1 MTARAKNVIFITSDQ
16 QRADCYGFEGRKV
29 KTPHLDLMAAA
40 GTRFSACITPNNV
53 CQPARASL
61 LTGLLPN
68 THGVHDNGIDLA
80 PALGEKGLAG
90 TLTRSG
96 IRTGFIGK
104 AHFTTNHT
112 FARTGTPECRHSSP
126 EYGPDWFGPYMG
138 FEHVELVCEGHNFWL
153 PQEPPGGQ
161 HYERWYYAD
170 GKGAFRNTLYNTQL
184 PPLTNA
190 TQTWHSALPA
200 AWHNSTWIGDQT
212 IDYMQAH
219 KDERFF
225 LWASFPDPHHPFD
238 APDPWSRMHHPD
250 EVDLPVE
257 RTKDLDR
264 RPWWHRASLE
274 NTPQT
279 TENFKDVRVNYS
291 RMPDQ
296 DDRQLREI
304 IANYYGM
311 ISLIDHNVGRIMT
324 ALDKLGLS
332 EDTVV
337 VYSTDHGDWL
347 GDHGLILKGPIN
359 YEGLVRVGCLFTGP
373 GVPEGKVVGDPVSS
387 LDIPATVLDMMDVA
401 PGMDM
406 HSRSLTPLISG
417 DAGRDFAYNEWTVNA
432 SRCGVALDLR
442 LARTRTHKLTLE
454 VNSGDGELYDLA
466 NDPHEMDN
474 LFADAGARK
483 VRKELEDMIRSR
495 PADEMKPF
503 PEPVGMA

>member
-1 MTARAKNVIFITSDQ
+1 MSFQAKNVIFITSDQ
-16 QRADCYGFEGRKV
+16 QRADCYGFEGRNV
-29 KTPHLDLMAAA
+29 KTPHLDLMAAG

-53 CQPARASL
+53 CQPSRASL

-68 THGVHDNGIDLA
+68 THGVHDNGIDLD
-80 PALGEKGLAG
+80 PALGDKGLAG
-90 TLTRSG
+90 TLAKSG
-96 IRTGFIGK
+96 IKTGFIGK
-104 AHFTTNHT
+104 AHFNSNHT

-170 GKGAFRNTLYNTQL
+170 GMGAFKNGLYNTQL
-184 PPLTNA
+184 PTLTNA
-190 TQTWHSALPA
+190 AQTWHSALPA

-212 IDYMQAH
+212 IDYMKAH

-274 NTPQT
+274 NVPQT
-279 TENFKDVRVNYS
+279 TENFKNVRINYS

-311 ISLIDHNVGRIMT
+311 IALIDHNVGRIMT
-324 ALDKLGLS
+324 ALDSLGLS

-337 VYSTDHGDWL
+337 IYSTDHGDWL

-359 YEGLVRVGCLFTGP
+359 YEGLVRVGCLFKGP
-373 GVPEGKVVGDPVSS
+373 GVPEGKVVGEPVSTM
-387 LDIPATVLDMMDVA
+387 DIPATVLDMMDVA

-406 HSRSLTPLISG
+406 HSQSLTSLIGG
-417 DAGRDFAYNEWTVNA
+417 DESRDFAYNEWLVNA

-442 LARTRTHKLTLE
+442 LARTKTHKLTLE
-454 VNSGDGELYDLA
+454 MNSGEGELYDLA

-474 LFADAGARK
+474 LFADAGAEN

-495 PADEMKPF
+495 PRDEMSPF